1 MGEPL
6 ILAVDIGTSSIRAA
20 LYSRSGGV
28 RAYQQA
34 LQGVLR
40 PEPFMEEQNPDE
52 VRARVYS
59 VIAACLEEAGGMRG
73 DVRGM
78 AFSSQMYS
86 VFPVD
91 AAGTPLANSI
101 LWSDGRAED
110 TAAALCGRLDA
121 AGLYRETGCPLN
133 SLYPFA
139 KVAWL
144 RDKRGDACRR
154 AAKYV
159 SIKDYVV
166 FPLAGEWVAD
176 YSMASATGM
185 FDLAGERWSDKA
197 LDALGLER
205 DFLPALVAGWEALPF
220 RNSGLLREWG
230 LPENVALFLGGGDG
244 PLANIGSGA
253 NGPGGVN
260 IDLGTSG
267 AVRAAV
273 DRPMF
278 EKNGRLWCYAMQP
291 GRWAYG
297 GIVTNVGNAMQW
309 LGSALGQSAG
319 AADAGDAA
327 ARIGALAEGV
337 PAGSGGVVCLPYLR
351 KARAPHWDE
360 RLRGGFLGLSACHDL
375 RHLAR
380 AALEAIAFDL
390 AAILDLAAA
399 GTAAPERPVV
409 LTGGISKNRAVPQL
423 LANVLDRTVVTPDHC
438 EGSMAGAAIVGLRG
452 AGLISDFAF
461 ERERMETGTRYPPDP
476 GEARLYR
483 QLRDRYARLI
493 DSLQRSD
500 ILDLVLQ

>member
-20 LYSRSGGV
+20 LYSRSGEV

-34 LQGVLR
+34 LQGALR
-40 PEPFMEEQNPDE
+40 PEPFMEEQDPDE
-52 VRARVYS
+52 VRTRVYS
-59 VIAACLEEAGGMRG
+59 VIAACLEEAGDMRS
-73 DVRGM
+73 DVRGV

-91 AAGTPLANSI
+91 AAGAPLANSI

-139 KVAWL
+139 KIAWL
-144 RDKRGDACRR
+144 RDKRSDVCRR

-159 SIKDYVV
+159 SIKDYVI

-176 YSMASATGM
+176 YSMASATGV
-185 FDLAGERWSDKA
+185 FDLIRERWSDKA
-197 LDALGLER
+197 LGALGLDET
-205 DFLPALVAGWEALPF
+205 FFPALIAGWEALPF
-220 RNSGLLREWG
+220 RNSGLLCEWG

-253 NGPGGVN
+253 NGLGDVN

-309 LGSALGQSAG
+309 LGSTLGQSA
-319 AADAGDAA
+319 DAA
-327 ARIGALAEGV
+327 THIGALAEGV

-360 RLRGGFLGLSACHDL
+360 RLRGGFLGLSACHNL

-399 GTAAPERPVV
+399 AATAPEQSVV
-409 LTGGISKNRAVPQL
+409 LTGGISKNRVVPQL
-423 LANVLDRTVVTPDHC
+423 LANVLDRTVVTPEHC
-438 EGSMAGAAIVGLRG
+438 EGSMAGAAIIGLRG
-452 AGLISDFAF
+452 VGLISDFAF
-461 ERERMETGTRYPPDP
+461 EREHRETGTRHLPDP
-476 GEARLYR
+476 GEACFYR
-483 QLRDRYARLI
+483 KLRDRYARLI

-500 ILDLVLQ
+500 VLDLVLQ